1 VGQNQNR
8 KVILLDGKGEASF
21 AAEVADAY
29 LAACPDAR
37 VLAFP
42 TESLDCWRGGPKAVV
57 NRLLGCWDFSLE
69 ADWYRQ
75 TATLAL
81 RLALH
86 APGAPVTN
94 SAMLAARL
102 VPGELARLW
111 KGHPDELA
119 LVKSLG
125 DRLADVSIRVGNLM
139 ASMGGHLDGA
149 RSFEDADL
157 AIVSLPT
164 MAEPHD
170 ADALFRII
178 LADVGHWTV
187 ARKPRTERALVV
199 VDEFSAISGGRPAAI
214 HLLERGR
221 SANVPVILAAQS
233 RISLGSDDEADRL
246 IGAAAAV
253 VLFNTAEPETLLR
266 LAGTVVRPDAVWTAD
281 KGEWT
286 GRAAVSMRAASKV
299 DANTVRGLAPG
310 ECFVLADGR
319 AGRMLVIRQ
328 TSAGQDLALP
338 APEQGPAPLEGST
351 S

>member
-1 VGQNQNR
+1 
-8 KVILLDGKGEASF
+8 
-21 AAEVADAY
+21 
-29 LAACPDAR
+29 
-37 VLAFP
+37 
-42 TESLDCWRGGPKAVV
+42 
-57 NRLLGCWDFSLE
+57 
-69 ADWYRQ
+69 
-75 TATLAL
+75 
-81 RLALH
+81 
-86 APGAPVTN
+86 
-94 SAMLAARL
+94 
-102 VPGELARLW
+102 
-111 KGHPDELA
+111 
-119 LVKSLG
+119 
-125 DRLADVSIRVGNLM
+125 
-139 ASMGGHLDGA
+139 
-149 RSFEDADL
+149 
-157 AIVSLPT
+157 
-164 MAEPHD
+164 
-170 ADALFRII
+170 
-178 LADVGHWTV
+178 
-187 ARKPRTERALVV
+187 
-199 VDEFSAISGGRPAAI
+199 
-214 HLLERGR
+214 
-221 SANVPVILAAQS
+221 VILAAQS